1 MIDNQGHARLRR
13 LVGQGLP
20 NSHIRAY
27 DSELRQTALLFATRM
42 GEKLDR
48 FEPHGSHVDQLGWT
62 APKNVASWSNY
73 FTFDTMSHLV
83 YGTSYELLTNSDDHW
98 VIDGILGQMRRISFL
113 TLLPELEDMRFDRL
127 LFPDARRKAYRFSI
141 KSREIMEGRKS
152 KEKDFGGQKGRV
164 DLFSKLFAAKDPETG
179 ESLSDKQLWA
189 ESNLMII
196 AGEELVLFRL
206 CRHVIGSIRV

>member
-13 LVGQGLP
+13 LVGQGLS

-27 DSELRQTALLFATRM
+27 DSELRQSALLFATRL

-48 FEPHGSHVDQLGWT
+48 FEPHGSHGDHRGWT

-73 FTFDTMSHLV
+73 FTFDIMSHLV
-83 YGTSYELLTNSDDHW
+83 YGTSYELLTNPDDHW
-98 VIDGILGQMRRISFL
+98 VIDGVLGQMRRISFL

-141 KSREIMEGRKS
+141 KSREIMEARKNKESSGSQEGRA
-152 KEKDFGGQKGRV
+152 

-196 AGEELVLFRL
+196 AGRARVSFRL
-206 CRHVIGSIRV
+206 CRHVIDSIRV

>member
-1 MIDNQGHARLRR
+1 
-13 LVGQGLP
+13 
-20 NSHIRAY
+20 
-27 DSELRQTALLFATRM
+27 
-42 GEKLDR
+42 
-48 FEPHGSHVDQLGWT
+48 
-62 APKNVASWSNY
+62 
-73 FTFDTMSHLV
+73 
-83 YGTSYELLTNSDDHW
+83 
-98 VIDGILGQMRRISFL
+98 MRRISFL